1 MLALPHNAKFSLFLT
16 LFPVYHFM
24 VRYTADSVTAAVWG
38 GGGGGSKSLWPPLYR
53 EHWPDGPRG
62 PARYTSAEPEVR
74 YSKPEVRSTYHIK
87 IKSIIYKKI
96 LLFLNHQ
103 RGKVLRLNRWQ
114 FPSQPGPLK
123 YPASALTSE
132 LNKSESVNAIIFKY
146 TMIHELFVCWQYSKS
161 QTKQAASE
169 EQGREGEVR
178 QESACLQ

>member
-1 MLALPHNAKFSLFLT
+1 MFWILLINIKYRYFHTIDILYTLEFLIFDIFDMWFTLSIYLLSKKKKEHKGCHTCYNVALPHNAKFSLFLT

-87 IKSIIYKKI
+87 IKSMIYKKI

-103 RGKVLRLNRWQ
+103 RG
-114 FPSQPGPLK
+114 
-123 YPASALTSE
+123 
-132 LNKSESVNAIIFKY
+132 
-146 TMIHELFVCWQYSKS
+146 
-161 QTKQAASE
+161 
-169 EQGREGEVR
+169 
-178 QESACLQ
+178 